1 MAIINGT
8 IGPNILIGTGLAD
21 VISGLA
27 GNDVLIG
34 LGGNDNLFG
43 GAGRDVLFGGRGND
57 LLNGGLGADV
67 MLGGLGDDT
76 YVVNTAADFVFEDSD
91 EGVDTV
97 RSSIS
102 YTLGDNLNNLTLTGV
117 LNRNGVGNDL
127 GNEINGNAG
136 NNILFGLGGGDTIN
150 GGAGRDVI
158 VGGIGNDV
166 LNGGLGNDS
175 ISGGP
180 GNDAINGGR
189 GQDFL
194 TGGAGNN
201 SFVFDAPL
209 GLANRDVVLDFEV
222 ANDTFLIDN
231 SVFVG
236 LAAGPLAAAAFR
248 IGAVAADATDRII
261 YNSGTGNLFF
271 DVDGVGGAGQQLFA
285 NAGPG
290 LALTAS
296 DFVVI

>member
-1 MAIINGT
+1 MAIINGNA
-8 IGPNILIGTGLAD
+8 GNNILVGTGLSD
-21 VISGLA
+21 IINGRA

-34 LGGNDNLFG
+34 LGGNDDLFG
-43 GAGRDVLFGGRGND
+43 GLGRDVLIGGRGND

-76 YVVNTAADFVFEDSD
+76 YVVNQVGDLVFEDEN

-102 YTLGDNLNNLTLTGV
+102 YTLGDNLNNLTLTGAA
-117 LNRNGVGNDL
+117 NRTGVGNDL

-136 NNILFGLGGGDTIN
+136 NNILFGLGGNDLIN
-150 GGAGRDVI
+150 GGAGRDTI
-158 VGGIGNDV
+158 IGGTGNDV

-180 GNDAINGGR
+180 GNDLINGGR

-209 GLANRDVVLDFEV
+209 GAANRDVVLDFSV
-222 ANDTFLIDN
+222 ADDTFLIDN
-231 SVFVG
+231 AVFVG
-236 LAAGPLAAAAFR
+236 LAVGPLAAAAFR